1 MIDLKIAE
9 ARNVS
14 HETLGQKYKDWI
26 EYGRIR
32 KCAKEVDC
40 YSMLVERNNHLFI
53 YLSTG
58 QEIKADKF
66 KGVRDDAIKSWL
78 TVLFTIGMEAKK
90 HG

>member
-1 MIDLKIAE
+1 
-9 ARNVS
+9 
-14 HETLGQKYKDWI
+14 
-26 EYGRIR
+26 
-32 KCAKEVDC
+32 
-40 YSMLVERNNHLFI
+40 MLVERNNHLFI

-78 TVLFTIGMEAKK
+78 TVLFTIGKEAKK